1 MRRALA
7 SLVATVRRSVSAS
20 RASARCAAWQHCRT
34 WSRGD
39 VPGAVKSIVTGILRL
54 SMWLCQR
61 QTTRRRAP
69 LRQGCVEDR
78 RRALTATL
86 QNQSSWSN
94 QRPQSENP
102 VRLRRRGL
110 RVTMV
115 LTRAPNVCRL
125 NDWHEIWVHRALRL
139 LDRALLGGR
148 YMVSAATVRGAAAG
162 GHGKAADGRA
172 QAPTSARGS

>member
-20 RASARCAAWQHCRT
+20 WASACCAAWQHCRT

-39 VPGAVKSIVTGILRL
+39 VPRAAKCVVTGLLRL
-54 SMWLCQR
+54 SMWSCQR

-69 LRQGCVEDR
+69 LRQGCVEER
-78 RRALTATL
+78 LRAVTATL
-86 QNQSSWSN
+86 QNQSSWSR

-110 RVTMV
+110 QVTMV
-115 LTRAPNVCRL
+115 LRRAPFL
-125 NDWHEIWVHRALRL
+125 PPSTTGMIS
-139 LDRALLGGR
+139 GSTGR
-148 YMVSAATVRGAAAG
+148 RDHST
-162 GHGKAADGRA
+162 
-172 QAPTSARGS
+172 ARF